1 MPKGKIIPTL
11 HNISVGNDEIEV
23 EDGKVLGVYFSVD
36 LTWNKHVEYLCSKVS
51 SVVGVITRLQSTL
64 QK

>member
-1 MPKGKIIPTL
+1 ML
-11 HNISVGNDEIEV
+11 HSISVGNDKIV
-23 EDGKVLGVYFSVD
+23 EDGKFLGVYFSVD

-51 SVVGVITRLQSTL
+51 SVVGVITRLKSTL